1 MLNGYLFEGRQ
12 TVVVPS
18 YVKIYDFTTYKI
30 NYQNVL

>member
-12 TVVVPS
+12 TAVVLS
-18 YVKIYDFTTYKI
+18 YVKINDFTTYK